1 MKLFD
6 CEGEQIDKTIG
17 DPEGNGASG
26 TITEEWIGLRQGQ
39 KIIQVGVIEAKDPGD
54 PEAFM
59 IGKIFFSI
67 CEPASASL
75 KDGYYWGYS
84 GPSMN
89 WEDTEK
95 LIKEKEG

>member
-1 MKLFD
+1 
-6 CEGEQIDKTIG
+6 
-17 DPEGNGASG
+17 
-26 TITEEWIGLRQGQ
+26 
-39 KIIQVGVIEAKDPGD
+39 
-54 PEAFM
+54 M